1 MTNKFRKE
9 LYNMKLSFKTMEKYH
24 IKILGLILLILGF
37 GILYI
42 VFDASHFH
50 GINPLQDKIKDK
62 IVEDEVRKGSIEG
75 YESIEKEKIK
85 QNIEEVVKEDE
96 KKIENPSITQSLF
109 DRIYFSTITA
119 CLLGYGDIYP
129 ATNTMK
135 ALAAFQSFLTVC
147 LILY

>member
-1 MTNKFRKE
+1 
-9 LYNMKLSFKTMEKYH
+9 MEKYH
-24 IKILGLILLILGF
+24 IKIFGLILLIIVF

-42 VFDASHFH
+42 AFDASHFH

-62 IVEDEVRKGSIEG
+62 IVEDEVQKGTIEG

-85 QNIEEVVKEDE
+85 QNIKEIVKEEE
-96 KKIENPSITQSLF
+96 KKIENPSIVQSLF
-109 DRIYFSTITA
+109 DRMYFSTITA

-135 ALAAFQSFLTVC
+135 AFAAFQSFLTIC